1 MNFFKFYIGDYQR
14 DTAHLSVAE
23 HGAYMLMLQ
32 HYYATERPLPTGKAL
47 HRMLRAQ
54 DKVERDAIDAV
65 VDQFWT
71 EIGDGLVNERADAE
85 MMKANAQAETNHRIA
100 VAREEARKFKRLQ
113 HERSTNRAEP
123 SEPEEAKNTRKVS
136 EKLAKSASSLEAVNP
151 LGTTQALDLIGGDHH
166 ESCTNRA
173 TNDEP
178 NHSHSHKEKKDLA
191 PSELVGN
198 AVSDAWKC
206 PPCPHE
212 EIVRLYGEHLPQL
225 PRCIALNDQR
235 RSHIGARWRQVCVDA
250 KFSRV
255 DGLEWFAG
263 FFRDVSRS
271 RFLTGNGG
279 PGKDG
284 RIWRADLDWLMNPT
298 NFLKVFEGR
307 YHPERAAA

>member
-1 MNFFKFYIGDYQR
+1 MNYYSFHIGDYAAHTR
-14 DTAHLSVAE
+14 HLSLMEDLAYRRLLDLYYLREGHLPMNCARLIGMQDQEEAVKAVLADFFEPVAE
-23 HGAYMLMLQ
+23 GWRHKRCDEELAKFQAMAEGGRKGA
-32 HYYATERPLPTGKAL
+32 AKRWKEAPPCPGDSPPIAPPSGG
-47 HRMLRAQ
+47 
-54 DKVERDAIDAV
+54 DGEAIDPPSTP
-65 VDQFWT
+65 QCQPIT
-71 EIGDGLVNERADAE
+71 NNQEPLEIV
-85 MMKANAQAETNHRIA
+85 
-100 VAREEARKFKRLQ
+100 
-113 HERSTNRAEP
+113 
-123 SEPEEAKNTRKVS
+123 
-136 EKLAKSASSLEAVNP
+136 
-151 LGTTQALDLIGGDHH
+151 
-166 ESCTNRA
+166 
-173 TNDEP
+173 
-178 NHSHSHKEKKDLA
+178 

-198 AVSDAWKC
+198 AADGPVPDPWRC

-250 KFSRV
+250 KFSRAE
-255 DGLEWFAG
+255 GLDWFAD

>member
-1 MNFFKFYIGDYQR
+1 MNFFKLYIGDYQR
-14 DTAHLSVAE
+14 DTAHLSVTE

-32 HYYATERPLPTGKAL
+32 HYYATEKPLPSGKAL

-54 DKVERDAIDAV
+54 DKAERDAIDV
-65 VDQFWT
+65 VVAQFWT
-71 EIGDGLVNERADAE
+71 LTEDGLVNGRADHE
-85 MMKANAQAETNHRIA
+85 IKKAGTQAETNRQIA
-100 VAREEARKFKRLQ
+100 VAREEARKARRAQ
-113 HERSTNRAEP
+113 HEQS
-123 SEPEEAKNTRKVS
+123 
-136 EKLAKSASSLEAVNP
+136 
-151 LGTTQALDLIGGDHH
+151 
-166 ESCTNRA
+166 TNRA

-178 NHSHSHKEKKDLA
+178 NHSQTPDTREEKKDLA

-198 AVSDAWKC
+198 AVSDVWKC

-250 KFSRV
+250 KFSRAE
-255 DGLEWFAG
+255 GLDWFSD